1 MSTDF
6 AQSQFLLLVTLSG
19 GLLLFGITWFAWHRV
34 ANRRETERR
43 IEAARV
49 RSGHV
54 PLEIPTVR
62 GSISPSSASST
73 SAEGSPDTLPEWF
86 IQGKGEHAIVDEHPR
101 IRVRYLDPQGRK
113 AECVMQVDH
122 LDAQKKYILGHGE
135 MPGDV
140 HRIPL
145 HKITGARIAESGQRF
160 NVDTWVEAV
169 RVARRRR
176 GQA

>member
-1 MSTDF
+1 MDMSM
-6 AQSQFLLLVTLSG
+6 AQWQFFVSLLTGV
-19 GLLLFGITWFAWHRV
+19 LLLFGVMWALRRL
-34 ANRRETERR
+34 AGRREAERR

-62 GSISPSSASST
+62 GGLNASGDSV
-73 SAEGSPDTLPEWF
+73 PDTLPEWF
-86 IQGKGEHAIVDEHPR
+86 IQGKGEHAVVDEHPR
-101 IRVRYLDPQGRK
+101 IRVRYVDSHDKK

-122 LDAQKKYILGHGE
+122 LDLQKKTIMGHCELPGE
-135 MPGDV
+135 IRRMPL
-140 HRIPL
+140 HRI
-145 HKITGARIAESGQRF
+145 TSARIAESGQRF

-176 GQA
+176 GEH